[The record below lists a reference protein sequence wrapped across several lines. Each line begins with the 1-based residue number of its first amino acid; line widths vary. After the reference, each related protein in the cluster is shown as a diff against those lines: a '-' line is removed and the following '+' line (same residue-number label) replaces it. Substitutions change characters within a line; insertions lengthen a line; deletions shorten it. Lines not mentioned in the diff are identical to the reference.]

1 MDKKFTGKQ
10 WFSIAK
16 STINESLFDAMDA
29 NEERHGLGHGRT
41 PAQMASLRKE
51 LMDRLSYEIKALE
64 PARDIRETYLDCLKA
79 GCKPEELEL
88 ILDAGVE
95 SEDLHPYEGYY
106 IMTGKQPADDFPG
119 FDPSAG
125 DGLKSEKVDEEGDW
139 TPEDIQP
146 GDTGLG
152 PMDNE
157 PVPMDSKGT
166 ALVEG
171 DIVRHSSED
180 GDWIVISVSSAHRD
194 DQAPGQIQIA
204 ELGEAR
210 IADSKDVTKY

>member
-1 MDKKFTGKQ
+1 
-10 WFSIAK
+10 
-16 STINESLFDAMDA
+16 
-29 NEERHGLGHGRT
+29 
-41 PAQMASLRKE
+41 
-51 LMDRLSYEIKALE
+51 
-64 PARDIRETYLDCLKA
+64 
-79 GCKPEELEL
+79 
-88 ILDAGVE
+88 
-95 SEDLHPYEGYY
+95 
-106 IMTGKQPADDFPG
+106 
-119 FDPSAG
+119 
-125 DGLKSEKVDEEGDW
+125 
-139 TPEDIQP
+139 
-146 GDTGLG
+146 
-152 PMDNE
+152 MDNE

>member
-41 PAQMASLRKE
+41 PAQIEALKKE
-51 LMDRLSYEIKALE
+51 LMGKLVQQIDDLE
-64 PARDIRETYLDCLKA
+64 PARDVRETYKDCLEA
-79 GCKPEELEL
+79 GCDPAELEV

-125 DGLKSEKVDEEGDW
+125 DGLKSEKVDEEGNW

-146 GDTGLG
+146 GDSGLG
-152 PMDNE
+152 PLDDE
-157 PVPMDSKGT
+157 PHPIDAYGK
-166 ALVEG
+166 ALELG
-171 DIVRHSSED
+171 DIVNMEHDAED
-180 GDWIVISVSSAHRD
+180 YIVVHLD
-194 DQAPGQIQIA
+194 GLKVGIA
-204 ELGEAR
+204 EVGDALKVDA
-210 IADSKDVTKY
+210 KDVYKA